1 MIGYETISS
10 LLASGLGSEPGL
22 IRRVVLVVVVVGGD
36 VFFFAGGL
44 D

>member
-10 LLASGLGSEPGL
+10 LLPSGFRSEPGL